1 MAKALEEI
9 KRVSSVV
16 DAIIYLADSR
26 APISSINKELLD
38 YEKPIFVLFNK
49 SDKVKRSELSKWKK
63 YYSNMGIKCFPVVSI
78 NKNSAK
84 KALNNI
90 KIAIGKK
97 IVYFLVVGVP
107 NVGKSMFIRNSSG
120 SKIKVGARPGVTNRL
135 SWLKAGNGCY
145 LADTPGILWPR
156 MEADELYYKLCAI
169 EAIGDKMVDHEEIFR
184 WLIDYLN
191 KHGEDFKNKYG
202 LDFSK
207 DLEEN
212 INVLESKMGKSRKD
226 IFKTVINDYRKGDL
240 GNIIL
245 DEIPE
250 D

>member
-9 KRVSSVV
+9 KRVSSVI

-26 APISSINKELLD
+26 APISSINKDLLN
-38 YEKPIFVLFNK
+38 YEKPVFILFNK
-49 SDKVKRSELSKWKK
+49 SDKVIRAELSKWKW
-63 YYSNMGIKCFPVVSI
+63 YYSSIGVNCFPVVSI
-78 NKNSAK
+78 NKKSAK
-84 KALNNI
+84 SALNNI
-90 KIAIGKK
+90 KKTIGKK

-120 SKIKVGARPGVTNRL
+120 SKIKVGARPGVTSRL

-169 EAIGDKMVDHEEIFR
+169 EAIGDKMVDHEELFR
-184 WLIDYLN
+184 WLIGYLN
-191 KHGEDFKNKYG
+191 EQGKKFKNKYG
-202 LDFSK
+202 LDFNN

-212 INVLESKMGKSRKD
+212 INKLESKMGKSRQNV
-226 IFKTVINDYRKGDL
+226 FKTVINDYRKGKL

-245 DEIPE
+245 DEIPKN
-250 D
+250 